1 MENEITKGSRKRT
14 RKRLTALERLHQD
27 SNHPVPG
34 RVDGL
39 AIAEGYTQHMNDV
52 AKPDE
57 CKSALGESSA
67 NPLARALQY
76 MEEQNKSARDMA
88 ASATAARGGG
98 GSSSVGNFNA
108 QRAGSGTGRVAVGA
122 PDLDQQGGFLA
133 ARLASLRS
141 TDLTTRR
148 GNVVDLNLPESV
160 PGGFSHQGTA
170 HVQIYNARADA
181 GEYDGMNQ
189 VGFSPQRPADHPSR
203 TSATRDNGTHAL
215 GNVES
220 TAVASKASDRLQVMK
235 DTQVRL
241 G

>member
-1 MENEITKGSRKRT
+1 MVFMTNEDEVLKGKRRT
-14 RKRLTALERLHQD
+14 RKRVRDLERLHSD
-27 SNHPVPG
+27 SAHPVPG
-34 RVDGL
+34 HADAL
-39 AIAEGYTQHMNDV
+39 AISDGYTDV
-52 AKPDE
+52 MHADE
-57 CKSALGESSA
+57 CKSALGEPSA

-76 MEEQNKSARDMA
+76 MQEQNKSARDMA

-98 GSSSVGNFNA
+98 GSSSVGDFNS
-108 QRAGSGTGRVAVGA
+108 QRQGSNSGRTAVGA

-141 TDLTTRR
+141 VDLHTER
-148 GNVVDLNLPESV
+148 GNVVDLGLEPSV

-170 HVQIYNARADA
+170 HVAMYNARADA

-189 VGFSPQRPADHPSR
+189 VGHSPQRPADHPGR

-215 GNVES
+215 GNAES